1 MTVFVAAHSI
11 EVRTSLVHGRGVYA
25 SRRLLKGTSI
35 GLYGG
40 RRYTSE
46 QLLKVDW
53 YKRHGG
59 MTYLFSLS
67 DGTTIDGAQ
76 GGNATRFLNHC
87 CEPNCEAV
95 EEVGEDG
102 QFHLRVVTTKTIVV
116 GAELF
121 IDYALIIDESET
133 PEAYRC
139 RCGTS
144 TCRGSMA
151 VMPFKST
158 PT

>member
-1 MTVFVAAHSI
+1 MSDLVISHSI
-11 EVRTSLVHGRGVYA
+11 EVRTSVVHGRGVYA
-25 SRRLLKGTSI
+25 SRRLPKGTSI
-35 GLYGG
+35 GLYEG

-46 QLLKVDW
+46 QLLKVNW
-53 YKRHGG
+53 QKRHSG

-95 EEVGEDG
+95 EEIEADG
-102 QFHLRVVTTKTIVV
+102 CIRLRVVTTKTIAAD
-116 GAELF
+116 AELF

-133 PEAYRC
+133 PAAYRC
-139 RCGTS
+139 RCGAL

-151 VMPFKST
+151 ALPSEPTST
-158 PT
+158 